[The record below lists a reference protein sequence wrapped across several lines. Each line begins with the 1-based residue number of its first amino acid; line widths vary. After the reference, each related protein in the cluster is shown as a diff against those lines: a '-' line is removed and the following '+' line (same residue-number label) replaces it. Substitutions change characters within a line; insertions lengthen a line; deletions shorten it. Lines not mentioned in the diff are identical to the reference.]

1 MYNINVSAVHLAH
14 KQLFIMDCVIN
25 TALTVFSINPK

>member
-25 TALTVFSINPK
+25 MALTVFSINPK